1 MPLHRTLGLL
11 AVLAAMASGQP
22 ALAAGQARGSDLS
35 PLSDF
40 GASTITRESTF
51 LTQYGER
58 NLVSVDQHLGLP
70 GLTGHYA
77 EITQTGAHNEVRTVQ
92 DGDANRLR
100 VLQSGSDNYASIT
113 QKGYRNSVDLAQNG
127 VGSRFISEQIG
138 DENTIINSQPSGS
151 SAIIR
156 LTGDRNVI
164 DINQSVAGL
173 SVEYN
178 CTCSNWVVRQK

>member
-1 MPLHRTLGLL
+1 MPMHRTLGLL
-11 AVLAAMASGQP
+11 AALAAMAAGH
-22 ALAAGQARGSDLS
+22 AAHGGDLS

-40 GASTITRESTF
+40 GSSTITRESTF
-51 LTQYGER
+51 LSQYGDG
-58 NLVSVDQHLGLP
+58 NLASVDQHLAVS

-77 EITQTGAHNEVRTVQ
+77 EITQTGAHNEVHTLQ

-100 VLQSGSDNYASIT
+100 VLQSGSDNYANIT
-113 QKGYRNSVDLAQNG
+113 QKGYRNSVDLSQNG
-127 VGSRFISEQIG
+127 VGSRFVSEQVG
-138 DENTIINSQPSGS
+138 DDNIIVNSQPSGS
-151 SAIIR
+151 SATIK

-173 SVEYN
+173 SVELN